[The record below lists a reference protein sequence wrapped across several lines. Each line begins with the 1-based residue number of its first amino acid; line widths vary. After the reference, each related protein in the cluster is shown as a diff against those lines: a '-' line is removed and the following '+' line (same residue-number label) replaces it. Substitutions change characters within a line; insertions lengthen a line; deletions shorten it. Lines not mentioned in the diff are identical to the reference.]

1 MWTPKRAE
9 LIRGRHLFEA
19 RRLLEELRY
28 LWEGLSYFVYLLHV
42 VADPWKVQCHHVV
55 LVRCT
60 AQKMKFSIKD
70 FFSKCEQICSF
81 HFLCSVMVWHAESS
95 LKQQITNI
103 FEKG

>member
-42 VADPWKVQCHHVV
+42 VADPWKVQCYHVV
-55 LVRCT
+55 LVWCT

-81 HFLCSVMVWHAESS
+81 HFLCAVLWSGMPKV
-95 LKQQITNI
+95 L
-103 FEKG
+103 